1 VADVTVAIERHS
13 ALSDRPGHLIRE
25 SCSQKVIRSSG
36 AAALATAAVLA
47 ACMSPLQTPA
57 PRTRVTALVGGRVL
71 PSPQAAAIPD
81 GVVLVEDAIITAVGA
96 RGAVHVPAGAR
107 VIDCAGGTV
116 TAGFWN
122 SHVHFTGDVFR
133 AANTA
138 PSESLAA
145 ALRAM
150 LTSYGVVHVVDTGSD
165 LLNTLAL
172 RRRIESGEVPGPSIL
187 TAGAGFA
194 PAGGSPFYILPARI
208 PELTRPADAVLVD
221 AELSRGG
228 DIVKLFTGSW
238 ATPRS
243 IVVMPVDVV
252 RAAVEVGHRRGKLV
266 FAHPSNSPGARAAIE
281 GGVDVLAHTFPA
293 SLDGSP
299 WDRALPAM
307 MKERGTA
314 LIPTLKLWPYEL
326 TRGGL
331 PPDLIEL
338 VLGNGV
344 AQTRAFAEL
353 GGQLL
358 FGTDVGYMTDYDPT
372 DEFVYLQRAGLAPAQ
387 ILAMLTTAPA
397 ARFGRATGRLAPGLA
412 ADIVVLD
419 GDPAQDVRAFAKVRT
434 TMRDGRVLHGRT

>member
-1 VADVTVAIERHS
+1 
-13 ALSDRPGHLIRE
+13 
-25 SCSQKVIRSSG
+25 
-36 AAALATAAVLA
+36 
-47 ACMSPLQTPA
+47 M
-57 PRTRVTALVGGRVL
+57 TALVGGRVL
-71 PSPQAAAIPD
+71 PSPRAAAIPD
-81 GVVLVEDAIITAVGA
+81 GVVLVEDALITAVGP
-96 RGAVHVPAGAR
+96 RGAVHVPPNAR
-107 VIDCAGGTV
+107 VIDCSGGTV

-122 SHVHFTGDVFR
+122 SHVHFTGVAFR
-133 AANTA
+133 AVNTL

-165 LLNTLAL
+165 LQNTLAL
-172 RRRIESGEVPGPSIL
+172 RRRIESGGVPGPSIL

-194 PAGGSPFYILPARI
+194 PAGGSPFYILPAKI
-208 PELTRPADAVLVD
+208 PELTRPEDSVLIDAALG
-221 AELSRGG
+221 RGG

-266 FAHPSNSPGARAAIE
+266 FAHPSNSAGARVAVE

-307 MKERGTA
+307 MKERGMA

-326 TRGGL
+326 GRAGL
-331 PPDLIEL
+331 PPDLVEL

-372 DEFVYLQRAGLAPAQ
+372 DEFVYLERVGLASAQ

-397 ARFGRATGRLAPGLA
+397 ARFGRARTGRLAPGLA

-419 GDPAQDVRAFAKVRT
+419 GDPTQDVRAFARVRT
-434 TMRDGRVLHGRT
+434 TMRDGRVIHGMSEG

>member
-1 VADVTVAIERHS
+1 VR
-13 ALSDRPGHLIRE
+13 R
-25 SCSQKVIRSSG
+25 G

-47 ACMSPLQTPA
+47 VVCGTAPPPTPA
-57 PRTRVTALVGGRVL
+57 AGGRVTALMGGRVL
-71 PSPQAAAIPD
+71 PSPQAAVIPE
-81 GVVLVEDAIITAVGA
+81 GVVVIEDATITAVGA
-96 RGAVHVPAGAR
+96 RGAVRVPPGAR
-107 VIDCAGGTV
+107 IIDCSGGTV

-122 SHVHFTGDVFR
+122 SHVHFTGADFR
-133 AANTA
+133 AADTA
-138 PSESLAA
+138 PAESLAA

-150 LTSYGVVHVVDTGSD
+150 LTSYGVVHVVDTGSY
-165 LLNTLAL
+165 LPNTLAL

-187 TAGAGFA
+187 TAGSGFA
-194 PAGGSPFYILPARI
+194 PAGGSPYYILPAKI
-208 PELTRPADAVLVD
+208 PELTRPEDAGLVE

-238 ATPRS
+238 ATPSS

-252 RAAVEVGHRRGKLV
+252 RAAVEVGHRRRKLV

-281 GGVDVLAHTFPA
+281 GDVDVLAHTFPT

-307 MKERGTA
+307 MKERGMA

-326 TRGGL
+326 KREGL
-331 PPDLIEL
+331 PAELVEL

-353 GGQLL
+353 HGQLL
-358 FGTDVGYMTDYDPT
+358 FGTDVGYMIDYDPT
-372 DEFVYLQRAGLAPAQ
+372 EEFVYLQRARLAPVQ

-397 ARFGRATGRLAPGLA
+397 ARFGRANRTGRLAPGFS
-412 ADIVVLD
+412 ADVVVLD
-419 GDPAQDVRAFAKVRT
+419 GDPALDVRAFAKVRV
-434 TMRDGRVLHGRT
+434 TMRDGRIIYGRTS